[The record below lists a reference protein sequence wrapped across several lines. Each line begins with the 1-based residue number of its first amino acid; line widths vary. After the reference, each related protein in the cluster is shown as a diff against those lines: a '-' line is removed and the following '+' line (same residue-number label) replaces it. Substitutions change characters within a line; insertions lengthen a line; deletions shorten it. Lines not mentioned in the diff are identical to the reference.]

1 MKAALAALPYIH
13 VKPEH
18 SQATDPADSATH
30 IEGGSEEADDPMK
43 ESLEA
48 WRRALA
54 EERAKAERFKAEKLK
69 RRRRWCLRFRLVV

>member
-1 MKAALAALPYIH
+1 
-13 VKPEH
+13 
-18 SQATDPADSATH
+18 
-30 IEGGSEEADDPMK
+30 MK